1 MDWGRQVC
9 AYHQTNKTNHG
20 REKEETMLPALRD
33 LLQSFACLSIYVV
46 ISRFID
52 HVSFY
57 YGHTTTASHH
67 ITRNTFVVL
76 QPIH

>member
-1 MDWGRQVC
+1 
-9 AYHQTNKTNHG
+9 
-20 REKEETMLPALRD
+20 MLPALRD

>member
-1 MDWGRQVC
+1 
-9 AYHQTNKTNHG
+9 
-20 REKEETMLPALRD
+20 MLPALRD
-33 LLQSFACLSIYVV
+33 LLQSCACVCIYVV
-46 ISRFID
+46 ISRLIGD
-52 HVSFY
+52 VSFY